1 MFKFSFLFLNM
12 TILHLNTSHFNV
24 ANGSTEG
31 SKVLSCTLPGLVF
44 VFFYVDYV
52 DPTRQKKCDNCEL
65 LKPEFEQLSKK
76 LEKSYFSF
84 GAVNLNTHSEIAK
97 KSMQTKIKINYVPY
111 LILFVDGTPYLRY
124 DGNAS
129 IQQMEYFL
137 SIAYKE
143 VLQKGYKPTAPRSG
157 SSATAA
163 SKEDET
169 PVFKGGGIPY
179 NILCDKNSGLCY
191 LTFDDLKKQKV

>member
-1 MFKFSFLFLNM
+1 M
-12 TILHLNTSHFNV
+12 TILHLNTSHFNIV
-24 ANGSTEG
+24 DGSNGG
-31 SKVLSCTLPGLVF
+31 KVLSCTIPGLVF

-52 DPTRQKKCDNCEL
+52 DPSKQKKCDNCEL
-65 LKPEFEQLSKK
+65 LKPEFEHLSKK

-84 GAVNLNTHSEIAK
+84 AAVNLNTHSEIAK

-124 DGNAS
+124 DGTS
-129 IQQMEYFL
+129 SMQQMEYFL

-143 VLQKGYKPTAPRSG
+143 ALQKGYKPKAPSG
-157 SSATAA
+157 TVSSGGKGT
-163 SKEDET
+163 EDST
-169 PVFKGGGIPY
+169 PAYKGGGIPY

-191 LTFDDLKKQKV
+191 FTFDDLKKQKV